1 MLMLI
6 SPAKSLDM
14 DSPSPIADYSQCD
27 FLTQSQSLID
37 QIKRLSVDDI
47 AQLMT
52 LSAKL
57 ATLNVQ
63 RYQDFQL
70 PFSEHNAKQ
79 AVFAFN
85 GDVYEG
91 LSATTLP
98 VESVQWLQGHLRIL
112 SGLYGLLRPLDLM
125 QPYRLEMGTAFA
137 NTQGKNLYAFWGD
150 QLTQAVNQLLLQQ
163 APPVLVNLA
172 SEEYFSAIQAK
183 QIQASII
190 TPVFQDEKAGKYKI
204 ISFYAKK
211 ARGMMVRYAAEYR
224 LTDVQQLKNFDTAG
238 YAYCTDISTETQWIF
253 RRAEGVNE
261 STR

>member
-1 MLMLI
+1 
-6 SPAKSLDM
+6 
-14 DSPSPIADYSQCD
+14 
-27 FLTQSQSLID
+27 
-37 QIKRLSVDDI
+37 
-47 AQLMT
+47 MT

-63 RYQDFQL
+63 RYQDFRM

-172 SEEYFSAIQAK
+172 SEEYFSVVQAK
-183 QIQASII
+183 QIQAPII

-211 ARGMMVRYAAEYR
+211 ARGMMVRYAAEHL
-224 LTDVQQLKNFDTAG
+224 LTDVQQLKNFDIAG
-238 YAYCTDISTETQWIF
+238 YVYCPDISTETQWLF
-253 RRAEGVNE
+253 RRPEAAL
-261 STR
+261 

>member
-14 DSPSPIADYSQCD
+14 DSPSPLADYSQCD
-27 FLTQSQSLID
+27 FLTQSQQLIE
-37 QIKRLSVDDI
+37 QLKGFSVDDL
-47 AQLMT
+47 AQLMD

-63 RYQDFQL
+63 RYHDFQL
-70 PFSEHNAKQ
+70 PFSPKNAKQ

-91 LSATTLP
+91 LSANELS
-98 VESVQWLQGHLRIL
+98 ENAIQWLQQHLRIL

-125 QPYRLEMGTAFA
+125 QPYRLEMGTSFA
-137 NTQGKNLYAFWGD
+137 NTRGKNLYAFWGD
-150 QLTQAVNQLLLQQ
+150 QLTQAVNHLLSQQ
-163 APPVLVNLA
+163 AEPVLVNLA
-172 SEEYFSAIQAK
+172 SEEYFSAVQAK
-183 QIQASII
+183 QIQAPII

-211 ARGMMVRYAAEYR
+211 ARGMMVRYAAEHL
-224 LTDVQQLKNFDTAG
+224 LTDVQQLKHFDTAG
-238 YAYCTDISTETQWIF
+238 YVYCPDISTETQWLF
-253 RRAEGVNE
+253 RRPEGAL
-261 STR
+261 

>member
-1 MLMLI
+1 
-6 SPAKSLDM
+6 
-14 DSPSPIADYSQCD
+14 
-27 FLTQSQSLID
+27 
-37 QIKRLSVDDI
+37 
-47 AQLMT
+47 MT
-52 LSAKL
+52 LSTKL

-98 VESVQWLQGHLRIL
+98 VESMQWLQGHLRIL

-137 NTQGKNLYAFWGD
+137 NTQGKNLYVFWGD
-150 QLTQAVNQLLLQQ
+150 QLTQTLNQLLSQQ
-163 APPVLVNLA
+163 AQSVLVNLA
-172 SEEYFSAIQAK
+172 SEEYFSVIQAK
-183 QIQASII
+183 QLQVPVI
-190 TPVFQDEKAGKYKI
+190 TPIFQDEKAGKYKV

-211 ARGMMVRYAAEYR
+211 ARGMMVRYAAEHR
-224 LTDVQQLKNFDTAG
+224 LIDVQQLKNFDTAG
-238 YAYCTDISTETQWIF
+238 YAYCPERSTESQWVF

-261 STR
+261 SIC